1 MKASPWPMRWMRRK
15 DGIAVKSSIRTTL
28 ALVMAAGLLGAASP
42 AAAEGAWNLRDLIRK
57 VLTLEHQHDGQC
69 GHIEPE
75 PERPAGAVPE
85 PGSALVFGAGLLVAG
100 QVARRRRRQPA
111 SG

>member
-1 MKASPWPMRWMRRK
+1 MKP
-15 DGIAVKSSIRTTL
+15 SIGTTL
-28 ALVMAAGLLGAASP
+28 ALVMAASLLGAASP
-42 AAAEGAWNLRDLIRK
+42 AAAEGGWNLRDFIRK
-57 VLTLEHQHDGQC
+57 VITLEHEHDRKC

-75 PERPAGAVPE
+75 PEKPAEAVPE

-111 SG
+111 